1 MFSFDVCV
9 HCEKRDILKG
19 PFHEKVCIPRETGVS
34 RLSPLSSSF
43 LAELWRRGEEGGE
56 VVGDGVEMFDI
67 CSHTTGTALALR
79 KRSPS
84 RPQDCKPSFF
94 I

>member
-1 MFSFDVCV
+1 
-9 HCEKRDILKG
+9 
-19 PFHEKVCIPRETGVS
+19 VCIPRETGVS

-67 CSHTTGTALALR
+67 CVTHNRNGIGSTKTYPFTTARL
-79 KRSPS
+79 
-84 RPQDCKPSFF
+84 CKPSFF
-94 I
+94 HLIPEAGVLVRKLSQLIQLS

>member
-1 MFSFDVCV
+1 
-9 HCEKRDILKG
+9 L
-19 PFHEKVCIPRETGVS
+19 HEKVYCIPRETGVS

-67 CSHTTGTALALR
+67 
-79 KRSPS
+79 
-84 RPQDCKPSFF
+84 
-94 I
+94 